1 MEATAIKG
9 YTVVLPSFFVRYR
22 IEIPRSLANSFFLPQ
37 VWLIASSLADI
48 LIAVA
53 MVLLVSDQID

>member
-1 MEATAIKG
+1 MPSLSRVFSYDI
-9 YTVVLPSFFVRYR
+9 VLKYPADLL
-22 IEIPRSLANSFFLPQ
+22 IHFLPQ

-53 MVLLVSDQID
+53 MVLLVSDQIH